1 MAALLVTEKDFAH
14 VSISVEKHSDAG
26 IQHFRNIRSG
36 YQWMQDT
43 LAIVPSIESYFK
55 NYLSNRRYT
64 LL

>member
-14 VSISVEKHSDAG
+14 VSFSIEKHFDAG
-26 IQHFRNIRSG
+26 IQHLRHIRSG
-36 YQWMQDT
+36 YQWMLDT